1 MQSRFTVTILVLQAE
16 GLVCA
21 IRYLGFLFQT
31 ASKGRVR
38 SGWRVY
44 PVSGGLKVCAGL
56 RLALNVQAA
65 FEPFWDFEMQPAL
78 FQVADEA
85 T

>member
-1 MQSRFTVTILVLQAE
+1 
-16 GLVCA
+16 
-21 IRYLGFLFQT
+21 
-31 ASKGRVR
+31 
-38 SGWRVY
+38 
-44 PVSGGLKVCAGL
+44 
-56 RLALNVQAA
+56 LNVQAA